1 MARLGF
7 RLVSPC
13 PYLRRIPAMKRL
25 LPVLLCSLFL
35 WSGAARAD
43 DPPPEQGCG
52 LASGAL
58 VNQGQGVAVINCVG
72 VSEAYGGQLAGVL
85 TYILQHRLDPEIVIA
100 KLSEVEGAPEGGAPR
115 TLTPDQGQTI
125 VQQLVGKPGEKIAI
139 VANPAGKDTG
149 DYALAIATKLQMAGW
164 QIDGSQIRRVTP
176 AGFDDLPGLVM
187 VVRDVTAPPDKA
199 KRLKTA
205 LASAKIFL
213 PIIADPALPA
223 DGAMLWVGKQPGSTA
238 EK

>member
-1 MARLGF
+1 M
-7 RLVSPC
+7 
-13 PYLRRIPAMKRL
+13 
-25 LPVLLCSLFL
+25 
-35 WSGAARAD
+35 
-43 DPPPEQGCG
+43 
-52 LASGAL
+52 
-58 VNQGQGVAVINCVG
+58 
-72 VSEAYGGQLAGVL
+72 L

-139 VANPAGKDTG
+139 VANPAGKDAG

-187 VVRDVTAPPDKA
+187 VVRDVKAPPDKA

>member
-1 MARLGF
+1 
-7 RLVSPC
+7 
-13 PYLRRIPAMKRL
+13 MKRL
-25 LPVLLCSLFL
+25 FPILLCSLFL
-35 WSGAARAD
+35 LSGAARAD

-58 VNQGQGVAVINCVG
+58 VNQGQGLVVINCTG

-85 TYILQHRLDPEIVIA
+85 TYVLQHRLDPEIVIA
-100 KLSEVEGAPEGGAPR
+100 KLNEVEGGPEGDAPR
-115 TLTPDQGQTI
+115 TLSPDQGQTI

-164 QIDGSQIRRVTP
+164 QIDGSQIRRVVP
-176 AGFDDLPGLVM
+176 PGFDDVPGLVM
-187 VVRDVTAPPDKA
+187 VVHDEKAPPEKA

-213 PIIADPALPA
+213 PIIANPTLPA
-223 DGAMLWVGKQPGSTA
+223 DSAMLWVGRRPGAAPTQ
-238 EK
+238 